1 MSSPKSCKPCWIP
14 CRVDFEAK
22 SFFNDIGG
30 DFMGSFGGYY
40 KGDKK
45 KPKKDKPAK
54 DDFGS
59 APVFIMPE
67 LISKKKP
74 A

>member
-1 MSSPKSCKPCWIP
+1 
-14 CRVDFEAK
+14 
-22 SFFNDIGG
+22 
-30 DFMGSFGGYY
+30 MGSFGGYY

-45 KPKKDKPAK
+45 KPKKDKQVR
-54 DDFGS
+54 DVGS
-59 APVFIMPE
+59 APVFSIPE

>member
-1 MSSPKSCKPCWIP
+1 LTLSNRKAPFV
-14 CRVDFEAK
+14 RVDFEAE
-22 SFFNDIGG
+22 SFFNIRGG

-45 KPKKDKPAK
+45 KPKKDKQGNQN
-54 DDFGS
+54 FGS
-59 APVFIMPE
+59 APVFTMPE

>member
-1 MSSPKSCKPCWIP
+1 L
-14 CRVDFEAK
+14 EAK
-22 SFFNDIGG
+22 SFFNIRGG

-45 KPKKDKPAK
+45 KPKKDKQPR
-54 DDFGS
+54 DVGG
-59 APVFIMPE
+59 APVFTMPE

-74 A
+74 AQT

>member
-1 MSSPKSCKPCWIP
+1 
-14 CRVDFEAK
+14 
-22 SFFNDIGG
+22 
-30 DFMGSFGGYY
+30 MGSFGGYY

-45 KPKKDKPAK
+45 KPKKDKQSK
-54 DDFGS
+54 GSFGN
-59 APVFIMPE
+59 APVFEMPE